1 MPNLQ
6 LKEVANKAT
15 NKDFYNSFA
24 TSSKVTSIIGFVGQF
39 ISALTEFHFVFSA
52 AGGTYQSDFSIKNLL
67 AFVGGIVAI
76 YIFEVVGVRIYLVK
90 IIRQIVNKD
99 FLGSERKVLFVFNLL
114 FVLAL
119 CGTNLLTSWL
129 GQKYSFASVTNVTT
143 TDKTHDLSNELAI
156 KSEAITKRF
165 DTQKNDLK
173 TTYNNDILVLT
184 KRYDTDIKELKN
196 SRYTH
201 KKTKWKYDSY
211 TSKIDKKLTSKSN
224 DLSTLKSQYD
234 SNVNELNSYRNTKQ
248 NDLKKSFTARIN
260 DVSKVENSKINL
272 IGTIQKYTLPI
283 LIIFIL
289 LSWFAII
296 YQEIFLKGSGQ
307 KIEVV
312 EVEKRPILF
321 FELLSGLYEKVYQ
334 VFYYVVAKV
343 IGSKKYK
350 FGAIKQDVER
360 YNLENV
366 SFGINKQKQ
375 PIEIAAKYRTIGFN
389 SNKKST
395 DNTNKIINNSY
406 SVNTDDLSNY
416 KSNDNDTHDN
426 SITNIVVNENAPNR
440 TCKNCLQGFT
450 YKHHK
455 QMYCSDVC
463 RIENWE
469 KRTGK
474 KLKKKSK
481 K

>member
-1 MPNLQ
+1 MSNIR
-6 LKEVANKAT
+6 LKEVAKEAT
-15 NKDFYNSFA
+15 NKEFYDSFF
-24 TSSKVTSIIGFVGQF
+24 TSSKITNLIGLFGQLISSI
-39 ISALTEFHFVFSA
+39 TEFHFVFSCL
-52 AGGTYQSDFSIKNLL
+52 GGTYAKDYSIKNIGATL
-67 AFVGGIVAI
+67 GGLVAI

-90 IIRQIVNKD
+90 IIRQIVNRD
-99 FLGSERKVLFVFNLL
+99 FLGSERKVLFVFNLI
-114 FVLAL
+114 FVVSI
-119 CGTNLLTSWL
+119 CGANLLTSWL

-143 TDKTHDLSNELAI
+143 TDKTHDLSNELAT
-156 KSEAITKRF
+156 KSEAITNRF

-184 KRYDTDIKELKN
+184 KRYDTDIKEMKN

-201 KKTKWKYDSY
+201 RENKEKYNSY

-234 SNVNELNSYRNTKQ
+234 SNVSELNSYRNTKQ
-248 NDLKKSFTARIN
+248 NDLKQSFTNRIN

-296 YQEIFLKGSGQ
+296 YNEIFIKGSGQ
-307 KIEVV
+307 KIEVI

-343 IGSKKYK
+343 IGSKKYQ
-350 FGAIKQDVER
+350 FGDIKQRVER
-360 YNLENV
+360 YNLDNV

-375 PIEIAAKYRTIGFN
+375 PKINAAKYRPIGFN

-395 DNTNKIINNSY
+395 DNTNKTINNSY

-440 TCKNCLQGFT
+440 TCKNCLQGFI

-455 QMYCSDVC
+455 QVYCTEKC

-469 KRTGK
+469 LRTGK